1 MWKLHMKHLIPAMM
15 MLALSQAVSAQH
27 SIISA
32 PVLFE
37 AKDQQFN
44 LNGELIIRDSS
55 GTG

>member
-1 MWKLHMKHLIPAMM
+1 MRKLHMKHLIPAMM

-27 SIISA
+27 SIIPA